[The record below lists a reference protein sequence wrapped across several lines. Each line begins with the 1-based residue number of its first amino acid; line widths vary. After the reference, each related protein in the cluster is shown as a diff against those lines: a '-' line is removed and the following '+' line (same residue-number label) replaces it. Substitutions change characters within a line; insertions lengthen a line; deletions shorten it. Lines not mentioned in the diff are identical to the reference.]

1 MNISRRKNR
10 PPGFL
15 FTAPVLNLPATIML
29 LPKPKVLQETHMVV
43 LLAVA
48 CRQIFVSRFQ
58 AGAIQYPGFSLKID
72 YE

>member
-29 LPKPKVLQETHMVV
+29 LPKPKVSQETHMVFCWP
-43 LLAVA
+43 LHVA
-48 CRQIFVSRFQ
+48 KYLYRDSRPALSSTQ
-58 AGAIQYPGFSLKID
+58 ALV
-72 YE
+72 